1 MITFIGIVVVV
12 LVIGLAYLYAIVV
25 DLSDDI
31 NDLNEDVAYIYY
43 RDEEGCECEPYE
55 QLPIVTKPKKK
66 VSKKK

>member
-1 MITFIGIVVVV
+1 MITFIGIIVVV

-31 NDLNEDVAYIYY
+31 NDLNED
-43 RDEEGCECEPYE
+43 CECEPYE